1 MCSPSLQKS
10 YTVAIQTHQ
19 LPCFSLS
26 YILKFFMSQIINQLK
41 KGEKRLAVVGLGYV
55 GLPLAVEFGK
65 TTWKVIG
72 FDVKKDRI
80 KELSSGIDVTGEIP
94 ADILKKTDID
104 FTSDPKKLR
113 EASVIIVAVP
123 TPIDKYK
130 IPDLKPLESA
140 SRIVGENI
148 QRGAVIVYESTVYPG
163 VTEDFCVPI
172 IEQCSGL
179 KCGKDFSIGYSP
191 ERINPGDNEHNL
203 TNIIKVVA
211 GGDKETTELL
221 AKIYGLVVKAG
232 IHKAPDIRTAE
243 AAKVIENIQ
252 RDLNIA
258 LINELAI
265 IFHKLGLDTRD
276 VLDAASTKWNFLRF
290 EPGLVGGHC
299 IGVDPYYLT
308 FKAQSIGYHPE
319 VILSGRR
326 INDSM
331 GKYIAEQ
338 TIKYLIKSNKPV
350 KGSKILILGFTF
362 KDNVKDIRNTRVIDI
377 YNELKEYGVEP
388 YIHDPHASHEDVSAE
403 YGIKLMQTPEDKSPY
418 DGIIAAVKHKTYAGY
433 SMEYLMELCNSNAS
447 LIDVKGVYE
456 KNEALKAGFN
466 YWRL

>member
-1 MCSPSLQKS
+1 M
-10 YTVAIQTHQ
+10 IDH
-19 LPCFSLS
+19 
-26 YILKFFMSQIINQLK
+26 IL
-41 KGEKRLAVVGLGYV
+41 KGEKAIAIVGLGYV
-55 GLPLAVEFGK
+55 GTPLAVEFGK
-65 TTWKVIG
+65 IAGKIIG
-72 FDVKKDRI
+72 FDIKKQRI
-80 KELSSGIDVTGEIP
+80 DELLNANDITGEIT
-94 ADILKKTDID
+94 AEDLKNSRID
-104 FTSDPKKLR
+104 FTSDPKRLR

-148 QRGAVIVYESTVYPG
+148 QRGSVVVYESTVYPG
-163 VTEDFCVPI
+163 VTEDICVPI

-179 KCGKDFSIGYSP
+179 KCGIDFSIGYSP
-191 ERINPGDNEHNL
+191 ERINPGDKEHSL

-338 TIKYLIKSNKPV
+338 AIKHLIKSNKAV

-388 YIHDPHASHEDVSAE
+388 HVHDPHASHKDVSAE
-403 YGIKLMQTPEDKSPY
+403 YGIKLMQTPEEKCPF
-418 DGIIAAVKHKTYAGY
+418 DGIIIAVKHREYANY
-433 SMEYLMELCNSNAS
+433 SMEYLKGLCNSNAS
-447 LIDVKGVYE
+447 LIDVRGIYRKD
-456 KNEALKAGFN
+456 EALEAGLN

>member
-1 MCSPSLQKS
+1 MIDNLKRGKK
-10 YTVAIQTHQ
+10 AIA
-19 LPCFSLS
+19 
-26 YILKFFMSQIINQLK
+26 I
-41 KGEKRLAVVGLGYV
+41 VGLGYV

-65 TTWKVIG
+65 VLGKVIG
-72 FDVKKDRI
+72 FDVKKQRI
-80 KELSSGIDVTGEIP
+80 EELSKGIDITGET
-94 ADILKKTDID
+94 AGKDLKKARID
-104 FTSDPKKLR
+104 FTADPKRLK
-113 EASVIIVAVP
+113 EASIIIVAVP
-123 TPIDKYK
+123 TPIDEHK

-140 SRIVGENI
+140 SRLIGENI
-148 QRGAVIVYESTVYPG
+148 GKGSTVVFESTVYPG
-163 VTEDFCVPI
+163 VTEEFCVPI
-172 IEQCSGL
+172 IERYSGL
-179 KCGKDFSIGYSP
+179 KCGKDFSVGYSP
-191 ERINPGDNEHNL
+191 ERINPGDKVHNL
-203 TNIIKVVA
+203 PNIIKVVA
-211 GGDKETTELL
+211 GGDKKTAELL
-221 AKIYGLVVKAG
+221 AQVYGLVVKAG

-265 IFHKLGLDTRD
+265 IFHKLGLDTKD

-319 VILSGRR
+319 VILAGRR

-338 TIKYLIKSNKPV
+338 TIKHLIKSGRAV

-362 KDNVKDIRNTRVIDI
+362 KDDIKDIRNTRVIDI
-377 YNELKEYGVEP
+377 YNELKEYGVSP
-388 YIHDPHASHEDVSAE
+388 YVHDQYASHKDVLKE
-403 YGIKLMQTPEDKSPY
+403 YGIKLIHKPEDKKPY
-418 DGIIAAVKHKTYAGY
+418 DGVVVAVRHKAYAGY
-433 SMEYLMELCNSNAS
+433 SLKYLKGLCNSNPL
-447 LIDVKGVYE
+447 LIDVKGLY
-456 KNEALKAGFN
+456 KKEAALSAGLN

>member
-1 MCSPSLQKS
+1 MIDQ
-10 YTVAIQTHQ
+10 
-19 LPCFSLS
+19 
-26 YILKFFMSQIINQLK
+26 ILKGK
-41 KGEKRLAVVGLGYV
+41 KAIAVVGLGYV
-55 GLPLAVEFGK
+55 GTPLAVEFGK
-65 TTWKVIG
+65 VVGKVIG
-72 FDVKKDRI
+72 FDIKKQRI
-80 KELSSGIDVTGEIP
+80 DELLNSEDITGEIT
-94 ADILKKTDID
+94 AEDLKNSRID
-104 FTSDPKKLR
+104 FTSDPKSLR
-113 EASVIIVAVP
+113 EASVIIIAVP

-148 QRGAVIVYESTVYPG
+148 QRGAVVVYESTVYPG
-163 VTEDFCVPI
+163 VTQDFCVPI
-172 IEQCSGL
+172 IEQYSGM
-179 KCGKDFSIGYSP
+179 KCGKDFRIGYSP
-191 ERINPGDNEHNL
+191 ERINPGDKEHNL
-203 TNIIKVVA
+203 TNIVKVVA

-338 TIKYLIKSNKPV
+338 AIKHLIKSNKAV

-388 YIHDPHASHEDVSAE
+388 YVHDPYASPEDVSAG
-403 YGIKLMQTPEDKSPY
+403 YGIKLMQTPEEKRPF
-418 DGIIAAVKHKTYAGY
+418 DGIIVAVKHREYADY
-433 SMEYLMELCNSNAS
+433 SMEYLKCLCNSNAS
-447 LIDVKGVYE
+447 LIDVKGIYR
-456 KNEALKAGFN
+456 KDEALKAGLN

>member
-1 MCSPSLQKS
+1 M
-10 YTVAIQTHQ
+10 IDH
-19 LPCFSLS
+19 
-26 YILKFFMSQIINQLK
+26 IL
-41 KGEKRLAVVGLGYV
+41 KGEKAIAVVGLGYV
-55 GLPLAVEFGK
+55 GTPLAVEFGK
-65 TTWKVIG
+65 IAGKIIG
-72 FDVKKDRI
+72 FDIKKQRI
-80 KELSSGIDVTGEIP
+80 DELLNANDITGETT
-94 ADILKKTDID
+94 AEDLKNSRID
-104 FTSDPKKLR
+104 FTSDPKRLR

-148 QRGAVIVYESTVYPG
+148 QRGSVVVYESTVYPG
-163 VTEDFCVPI
+163 VTEDICVPI

-179 KCGKDFSIGYSP
+179 KCGIDFSIGYSP
-191 ERINPGDNEHNL
+191 ERINPGDKEHSL

-326 INDSM
+326 INDIM

-338 TIKYLIKSNKPV
+338 AIKHLIKSNKAV

-388 YIHDPHASHEDVSAE
+388 YVHDPHASLKDVSAE
-403 YGIKLMQTPEDKSPY
+403 YGIKLMQTPEEKCPF
-418 DGIIAAVKHKTYAGY
+418 DGIIIAVKHREYANY
-433 SMEYLMELCNSNAS
+433 SMEYLKGLCNSNAS
-447 LIDVKGVYE
+447 LIDVRGIYRKD
-456 KNEALKAGFN
+456 EALEAGLN

>member
-1 MCSPSLQKS
+1 MIDQ
-10 YTVAIQTHQ
+10 
-19 LPCFSLS
+19 
-26 YILKFFMSQIINQLK
+26 IL
-41 KGEKRLAVVGLGYV
+41 KGEKTIAVVGLGYV
-55 GLPLAVEFGK
+55 GTPLSVEFGK
-65 TTWKVIG
+65 VVGKVIG
-72 FDVKKDRI
+72 FDIKKQRI
-80 KELSSGIDVTGEIP
+80 DELLNANDITGEIT
-94 ADILKKTDID
+94 AEDLKNSRID
-104 FTSDPKKLR
+104 FTADPKRLK
-113 EASVIIVAVP
+113 EATIIIIAVP

-148 QRGAVIVYESTVYPG
+148 QQGSVVVYESTVYPG
-163 VTEDFCVPI
+163 LTEDFCVPL

-179 KCGKDFSIGYSP
+179 KCGKDFRIGYSP
-191 ERINPGDNEHNL
+191 ERINPGDKDHNL
-203 TNIIKVVA
+203 SNTVKVVA

-265 IFHKLGLDTRD
+265 IFHKLGLDTKD

-331 GKYIAEQ
+331 GEYIAEQ
-338 TIKYLIKSNKPV
+338 AIKHLIKSNKAV

-362 KDNVKDIRNTRVIDI
+362 KDDVKDIRNTRVIDI
-377 YNELKEYGVEP
+377 YNKLKEYGVEP
-388 YIHDPHASHEDVSAE
+388 HVHDPNASNEDVTAE
-403 YGIKLMQTPEDKSPY
+403 YGIKLMQTPEEKHPF
-418 DGIIAAVKHKTYAGY
+418 DGIIVAVKHREYTNY
-433 SMEYLMELCNSNAS
+433 SIEYLKGLCNSNAS
-447 LIDVKGVYE
+447 LIDVKGIYR
-456 KNEALKAGFN
+456 KDEALKAGIN

>member
-1 MCSPSLQKS
+1 M
-10 YTVAIQTHQ
+10 IDH
-19 LPCFSLS
+19 
-26 YILKFFMSQIINQLK
+26 IL
-41 KGEKRLAVVGLGYV
+41 KGEKAIAIVGLGYV
-55 GLPLAVEFGK
+55 GTPLAVEFGK
-65 TTWKVIG
+65 IAGKIIG
-72 FDVKKDRI
+72 FDIKKQRI
-80 KELSSGIDVTGEIP
+80 DELLNANDITGEIT
-94 ADILKKTDID
+94 AEDLKNSRID
-104 FTSDPKKLR
+104 FTSDPKRLR

-148 QRGAVIVYESTVYPG
+148 QRGSVVVYESTVYPG
-163 VTEDFCVPI
+163 VTEDICVPI

-179 KCGKDFSIGYSP
+179 KCGIDFSIGYSP
-191 ERINPGDNEHNL
+191 ERINPGDKEHSL

-290 EPGLVGGHC
+290 EPR
-299 IGVDPYYLT
+299 
-308 FKAQSIGYHPE
+308 A
-319 VILSGRR
+319 RR
-326 INDSM
+326 RPL
-331 GKYIAEQ
+331 Y
-338 TIKYLIKSNKPV
+338 
-350 KGSKILILGFTF
+350 
-362 KDNVKDIRNTRVIDI
+362 R
-377 YNELKEYGVEP
+377 
-388 YIHDPHASHEDVSAE
+388 
-403 YGIKLMQTPEDKSPY
+403 
-418 DGIIAAVKHKTYAGY
+418 
-433 SMEYLMELCNSNAS
+433 C
-447 LIDVKGVYE
+447 
-456 KNEALKAGFN
+456 
-466 YWRL
+466 

>member
-1 MCSPSLQKS
+1 M
-10 YTVAIQTHQ
+10 
-19 LPCFSLS
+19 
-26 YILKFFMSQIINQLK
+26 
-41 KGEKRLAVVGLGYV
+41 
-55 GLPLAVEFGK
+55 
-65 TTWKVIG
+65 
-72 FDVKKDRI
+72 
-80 KELSSGIDVTGEIP
+80 
-94 ADILKKTDID
+94 
-104 FTSDPKKLR
+104 
-113 EASVIIVAVP
+113 
-123 TPIDKYK
+123 
-130 IPDLKPLESA
+130 
-140 SRIVGENI
+140 
-148 QRGAVIVYESTVYPG
+148 
-163 VTEDFCVPI
+163 PI
-172 IEQCSGL
+172 IEQYSGL
-179 KCGKDFSIGYSP
+179 KCGRDFSIGYSP
-191 ERINPGDNEHNL
+191 ERINPGDKEHNL
-203 TNIIKVVA
+203 TNITKVVA
-211 GGDKETTELL
+211 GGDKKTTELL
-221 AKIYGLVVKAG
+221 AELYGLIVRAG
-232 IHKAPDIRTAE
+232 IHKAPNIKTAE

-265 IFHKLGLDTRD
+265 IFHKLGVDTRD

-338 TIKYLIKSNKPV
+338 AIKHLIKSNKAV

-388 YIHDPHASHEDVSAE
+388 YVHDPHASHDDVSAE
-403 YGIKLMQTPEDKSPY
+403 YGIKLIQTPEEKYPF
-418 DGIIAAVKHKTYAGY
+418 DGIIIAVKHREYADY
-433 SMEYLMELCNSNAS
+433 SMEYLKGLCNSNAS
-447 LIDVKGVYE
+447 LIDVKGIYQ
-456 KNEALKAGFN
+456 KDEALKAGLN

>member
-1 MCSPSLQKS
+1 MIDQ
-10 YTVAIQTHQ
+10 
-19 LPCFSLS
+19 
-26 YILKFFMSQIINQLK
+26 IL
-41 KGEKRLAVVGLGYV
+41 KGEKAIAVVGLGYV
-55 GLPLAVEFGK
+55 GMPLTVEFGK
-65 TTWKVIG
+65 VAGKVIG
-72 FDVKKDRI
+72 FDIKKQRI
-80 KELSSGIDVTGEIP
+80 DELSNSNDTTGETT
-94 ADILKKTDID
+94 AEDLKNSRID
-104 FTSDPKKLR
+104 FTADPKRLR

-148 QRGAVIVYESTVYPG
+148 QRGSVVVYESTVYPG
-163 VTEDFCVPI
+163 VTEDICVSI
-172 IEQCSGL
+172 IEQYSGM
-179 KCGKDFSIGYSP
+179 KCGKDFRIGYSP
-191 ERINPGDNEHNL
+191 ERINPGDKEHSL

-221 AKIYGLVVKAG
+221 AKIYGLIVKAG

-338 TIKYLIKSNKPV
+338 AIKHLIISNKAV

-388 YIHDPHASHEDVSAE
+388 HVHDPHASHDDVSAE
-403 YGIKLMQTPEDKSPY
+403 YGIKLMQTPEEKRPF
-418 DGIIAAVKHKTYAGY
+418 DGIIIAVKHRVYADY
-433 SMEYLMELCNSNAS
+433 SMEYLKGLCNSNAS
-447 LIDVKGVYE
+447 IIDVKGIYR
-456 KNEALKAGFN
+456 KDEALEAGLN

>member
-1 MCSPSLQKS
+1 M
-10 YTVAIQTHQ
+10 IDH
-19 LPCFSLS
+19 
-26 YILKFFMSQIINQLK
+26 IL
-41 KGEKRLAVVGLGYV
+41 KGEKAIAIVGLGYV
-55 GLPLAVEFGK
+55 GTPLAVEFGK
-65 TTWKVIG
+65 IAGKIIG
-72 FDVKKDRI
+72 FDIKKQRI
-80 KELSSGIDVTGEIP
+80 DELLNANDITGEIT
-94 ADILKKTDID
+94 AEDLKNSRID
-104 FTSDPKKLR
+104 FTSDPKRLR

-148 QRGAVIVYESTVYPG
+148 QRGSVVVYESTVYPG
-163 VTEDFCVPI
+163 VTEDICVPI

-179 KCGKDFSIGYSP
+179 KCGIDFSIGYSP
-191 ERINPGDNEHNL
+191 ERINPGDKEHSL

-338 TIKYLIKSNKPV
+338 AIKHLIKSNKAV

-388 YIHDPHASHEDVSAE
+388 HVHDPHASLKDVSAE
-403 YGIKLMQTPEDKSPY
+403 YGIKLMQTPEEKCPF
-418 DGIIAAVKHKTYAGY
+418 DGIIIAVKHREYANY
-433 SMEYLMELCNSNAS
+433 SMEYLKGLCNSNAS
-447 LIDVKGVYE
+447 LIDVRGIYRKD
-456 KNEALKAGFN
+456 EALEAGLN

>member
-1 MCSPSLQKS
+1 MMIEHLKRGKK
-10 YTVAIQTHQ
+10 AI
-19 LPCFSLS
+19 
-26 YILKFFMSQIINQLK
+26 
-41 KGEKRLAVVGLGYV
+41 AVVGLGYV

-65 TTWKVIG
+65 VLGKVIG
-72 FDVKKDRI
+72 FDVKKQRI
-80 KELSSGIDVTGEIP
+80 EELSKGIDVTGETSNE
-94 ADILKKTDID
+94 DLKKARID
-104 FTSDPKKLR
+104 FTTDPKRLKD
-113 EASVIIVAVP
+113 ASILIVAVP
-123 TPIDKYK
+123 TPIDDHK

-140 SRIVGENI
+140 SRLIGENL
-148 QRGAVIVYESTVYPG
+148 RKGSTVVFESTVYPG
-163 VTEDFCVPI
+163 VTEEFCVPI
-172 IEQCSGL
+172 IEQYSGL

-191 ERINPGDNEHNL
+191 ERINPGDKVHNL
-203 TNIIKVVA
+203 PNIIKVVA
-211 GGDKETTELL
+211 GGDKKTAELL
-221 AKIYGLVVKAG
+221 AQVYGLVVKAG

-319 VILSGRR
+319 VILAGRR
-326 INDSM
+326 INDNM

-338 TIKYLIKSNKPV
+338 TIKHLIKSGRAV

-362 KDNVKDIRNTRVIDI
+362 KDDIKDIRNTRVIDI
-377 YNELKEYGVEP
+377 YNELKEYGVSP
-388 YIHDPHASHEDVSAE
+388 YVHDPHAYPADVLKE
-403 YGIKLMQTPEDKSPY
+403 YGIKLIKKPEAERPY
-418 DGIIAAVKHKTYAGY
+418 DGVVIAVRHKAYAGY
-433 SMEYLMELCNSNAS
+433 SLKKLRGLCNNNPL
-447 LIDVKGVYE
+447 LIDVKGLY
-456 KNEALKAGFN
+456 KKEAALSAGLN

>member
-1 MCSPSLQKS
+1 M
-10 YTVAIQTHQ
+10 
-19 LPCFSLS
+19 
-26 YILKFFMSQIINQLK
+26 
-41 KGEKRLAVVGLGYV
+41 GLGYV
-55 GLPLAVEFGK
+55 GTPLAVEFGK
-65 TTWKVIG
+65 VVGKVIG
-72 FDVKKDRI
+72 FDIKKQRI
-80 KELSSGIDVTGEIP
+80 DELLNSEDITGEIT
-94 ADILKKTDID
+94 AEDLKNSRID
-104 FTSDPKKLR
+104 FTSDPKSLR
-113 EASVIIVAVP
+113 EASVIIIAVP

-148 QRGAVIVYESTVYPG
+148 QRGAVVVYESTVYPG
-163 VTEDFCVPI
+163 VTQDFCVPI
-172 IEQCSGL
+172 IEQYSGM
-179 KCGKDFSIGYSP
+179 KCGKDFRIGYSP
-191 ERINPGDNEHNL
+191 ERINPGDKEHNL
-203 TNIIKVVA
+203 TNIVKVVA

-338 TIKYLIKSNKPV
+338 AIKHLIKSNKAV

-388 YIHDPHASHEDVSAE
+388 YVHDPYASPEDVSAG
-403 YGIKLMQTPEDKSPY
+403 YGIKLMQTPEEKRPF
-418 DGIIAAVKHKTYAGY
+418 DGIIIAVKHREYADY
-433 SMEYLMELCNSNAS
+433 SMEYLKCLCNSNAS
-447 LIDVKGVYE
+447 LIDVKGIYR
-456 KNEALKAGFN
+456 KDEALKAGLN

>member
-1 MCSPSLQKS
+1 M
-10 YTVAIQTHQ
+10 IDH
-19 LPCFSLS
+19 
-26 YILKFFMSQIINQLK
+26 IL
-41 KGEKRLAVVGLGYV
+41 KGEKAIAIVGLGYV
-55 GLPLAVEFGK
+55 GTPLAVEFGK
-65 TTWKVIG
+65 IAGKIIG
-72 FDVKKDRI
+72 FDIKKQRI
-80 KELSSGIDVTGEIP
+80 DELLNANDITGEIT
-94 ADILKKTDID
+94 AEDLKNSRID
-104 FTSDPKKLR
+104 FTSDPKRLR

-148 QRGAVIVYESTVYPG
+148 QRGSVVVYESTVYPG
-163 VTEDFCVPI
+163 VTEDICVPI

-179 KCGKDFSIGYSP
+179 KCGIDFSIGYSP
-191 ERINPGDNEHNL
+191 ERINPGDKEHSL

-326 INDSM
+326 INDIM

-338 TIKYLIKSNKPV
+338 AIKHLIKSNKAV

-388 YIHDPHASHEDVSAE
+388 YVHDPHASLKDVSAE
-403 YGIKLMQTPEDKSPY
+403 YGIKLMQTPEEKRPF
-418 DGIIAAVKHKTYAGY
+418 DGIIVAVKHKEYADY
-433 SMEYLMELCNSNAS
+433 SMEYLKGLCNSNAS
-447 LIDVKGVYE
+447 LIDVKGIYG
-456 KNEALKAGFN
+456 KDEALKAGLN

>member
-1 MCSPSLQKS
+1 MIDNLKRGKK
-10 YTVAIQTHQ
+10 AI
-19 LPCFSLS
+19 
-26 YILKFFMSQIINQLK
+26 
-41 KGEKRLAVVGLGYV
+41 AVVGLGYV

-65 TTWKVIG
+65 VLGKVIG
-72 FDVKKDRI
+72 FDVKKQRI
-80 KELSSGIDVTGEIP
+80 EELSKGIDVTGEISEK
-94 ADILKKTDID
+94 DLKKARID
-104 FTSDPKKLR
+104 FTADPKRLKD
-113 EASVIIVAVP
+113 ASIIIVAVP
-123 TPIDKYK
+123 TPIDDHK

-140 SRIVGENI
+140 SRLIGENL
-148 QRGAVIVYESTVYPG
+148 QKGSTVVFESTVYPG
-163 VTEDFCVPI
+163 VTEEFCVPI
-172 IEQCSGL
+172 IEQYSGL

-191 ERINPGDNEHNL
+191 ERINPGDKVHNL
-203 TNIIKVVA
+203 PNIIKVVA
-211 GGDKETTELL
+211 GGNDKTAELL
-221 AKIYGLVVKAG
+221 AQVYGLVVKAG
-232 IHKAPDIRTAE
+232 IHKAPDIKTAE

-319 VILSGRR
+319 VILAGRR
-326 INDSM
+326 INDNM

-338 TIKYLIKSNKPV
+338 TIKHLIKSGRAV

-362 KDNVKDIRNTRVIDI
+362 KDDIRDIRNTRVIDI
-377 YNELKEYGVEP
+377 YNELKEYGVSP
-388 YIHDPHASHEDVSAE
+388 YVHDPYAGPDDVLKE
-403 YGIKLMQTPEDKSPY
+403 YGIKLIEKPEGERPY
-418 DGIIAAVKHKTYAGY
+418 DGVVVAVRHKAYADFSLEKLRG
-433 SMEYLMELCNSNAS
+433 LCNKNPL
-447 LIDVKGVYE
+447 LIDVKGLY
-456 KNEALKAGFN
+456 KKEAALSAGLN

>member
-1 MCSPSLQKS
+1 M
-10 YTVAIQTHQ
+10 IDH
-19 LPCFSLS
+19 
-26 YILKFFMSQIINQLK
+26 IL
-41 KGEKRLAVVGLGYV
+41 KGEKAIAIVGLGYV
-55 GLPLAVEFGK
+55 GTPLAVEFGK
-65 TTWKVIG
+65 IAGKIIG
-72 FDVKKDRI
+72 FDIKKQRI
-80 KELSSGIDVTGEIP
+80 DELLNANDITGETT
-94 ADILKKTDID
+94 AEDLKNSRID
-104 FTSDPKKLR
+104 FTSDPKRLR

-148 QRGAVIVYESTVYPG
+148 QRGSVVVYESTVYPG
-163 VTEDFCVPI
+163 VTEDICVPI

-179 KCGKDFSIGYSP
+179 KCGIDFSIGYSP
-191 ERINPGDNEHNL
+191 ERINPGDKEHSL

-338 TIKYLIKSNKPV
+338 AIKHLIKSNKAV

-388 YIHDPHASHEDVSAE
+388 YVHDPHASLKDVSAE
-403 YGIKLMQTPEDKSPY
+403 YGIKLMQTPEEKCPF
-418 DGIIAAVKHKTYAGY
+418 DGIIIAVKHREYANY
-433 SMEYLMELCNSNAS
+433 SMEYLKGLCNSNAS
-447 LIDVKGVYE
+447 LIDVRGIYRKD
-456 KNEALKAGFN
+456 EALEAGLN